1 MPQAE
6 SKHVSRMGRYLPF
19 NPNHDQI
26 YEEYQKSDDA
36 LDLHT
41 KALDYILEVADRSQI
56 IVLTG
61 DAGHGKTHLC
71 RRLLEK
77 HSGYTQDEARHLI
90 NHKCDGEVIIE
101 GKDEAGS
108 SKPLRVYK
116 DFSELTPIVA
126 AQKVEEAKADT
137 AVLTV
142 ICANEGRLRAVLEAK
157 SDSNGCRELLNE
169 FHSSFKSG
177 LASTDGK
184 VHMVNLN
191 YQSVASE
198 KSDALV
204 TQALRSWLDRR
215 RWTACN
221 TCDSRQSCPIYM
233 NFELLTVSKDAVA
246 QSRVMR
252 LKGLL
257 AASERLGA
265 VITMREMLMIVSFAI
280 TGGLLCADVHRRR
293 RSGKRGWQ
301 HRYAF
306 YNLLFLN
313 PPTLKPEQINRIP
326 ALSRLKKLD
335 PGMRASRIL
344 DEKLINEL
352 GVFPTEEL
360 DLCFQSPTTSSG
372 YLDAADGIDDIVGNP
387 RNKKERTKEFK
398 DSVEV
403 VRSLRRRAY
412 FDGISKQANLL
423 NALGFEYGD
432 DFEKI
437 MKGRST
443 GADMSRIKSRIV
455 AGLHT
460 IQGIQ
465 MQRQQPNLLL
475 VDPAF
480 GAATTHAAIISR
492 EIQPKNIK
500 LVPMIDQWSIAEDMK
515 QYAMSNAVDWIDR
528 HVCFQVHSEDGDR
541 KDFFLDLL
549 AFDMISRASGGFV
562 PEGFYA
568 HDIRRTMNFL
578 AQLTEESSRKEAE
591 IKFFLKGELQSV
603 AIDENVIQVGGAGL

>member
-41 KALDYILEVADRSQI
+41 QALDYILEVADGSQI

-90 NHKCDGEVIIE
+90 NHSCDGEVIIAE
-101 GKDEAGS
+101 KGGSGS
-108 SKPLRVYK
+108 SRPLRVYK

-126 AQKVEEAKADT
+126 AQKVEQAKAETD
-137 AVLTV
+137 VLTV

-157 SDSNGCRELLNE
+157 SDANGCRELLNE

-177 LASTDGK
+177 LASSDGK
-184 VHMVNLN
+184 THVVNLN

-198 KSDALV
+198 KGETLV
-204 TQALRSWLDRR
+204 RQALRSWLDRR
-215 RWTACN
+215 RWTACS
-221 TCDSRQSCPIYM
+221 TCDSRQSCPIYR
-233 NFELLTVSKDAVA
+233 NFELFSASKDAA
-246 QSRVMR
+246 PQSRVQR
-252 LKGLL
+252 LEGLL
-257 AASERLGA
+257 AVSERLGA
-265 VITMREMLMIVSFAI
+265 VITIREMLMIVSFAI
-280 TGGLLCADVHRRR
+280 TGGLLCADVHRRL

-335 PGMRASRIL
+335 PGMRANRFL

-352 GVFPTEEL
+352 GVFPTNEL
-360 DLCFQSPTTSSG
+360 DLCFQSDTEPSG
-372 YLDAADGIDDIVGNP
+372 YLDAADGIDNIVGNP
-387 RNKKERTKEFK
+387 RNKKERIKEAK
-398 DSVEV
+398 GSVQV

-412 FDGISKQANLL
+412 FDGVSKEANLM
-423 NALGFEYGD
+423 NALGFEYGE

-437 MKGRST
+437 MKGRAT

-465 MQRQQPNLLL
+465 MQRHQPNLLL

-500 LVPMIDQWSIAEDMK
+500 LVPMIDQWSIAKDM
-515 QYAMSNAVDWIDR
+515 QRYAMSNAVDWIDR
-528 HVCFQVHSEDGDR
+528 HVCLQVHSEDGGR
-541 KDFFLDLL
+541 RDFFLDLL
-549 AFDMISRASGGFV
+549 AFDMISRASGGYV
-562 PEGFYA
+562 PESFYA
-568 HDIRRTMNFL
+568 HDIRRIMNYL
-578 AQLTEESSRKEAE
+578 AQLTEESSRRDAE
-591 IKFFLKGELQSV
+591 IKFFLKGEVQSV
-603 AIDENVIQVGGAGL
+603 AIDENVIQVGGAG